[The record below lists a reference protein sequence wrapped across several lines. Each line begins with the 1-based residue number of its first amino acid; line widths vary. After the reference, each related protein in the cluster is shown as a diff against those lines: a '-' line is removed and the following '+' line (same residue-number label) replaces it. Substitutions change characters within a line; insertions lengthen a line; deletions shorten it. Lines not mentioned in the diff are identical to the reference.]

1 MKRTKKLL
9 LLLGIL
15 VLLTGATFA
24 ARLIT
29 PDENSSTDTE
39 ADIKFTVLT
48 IESDMVESLSWTYEN
63 ETLCFTYSEDTWSY
77 DADSSFPL
85 NKSYIDSMLSSISS
99 IEASKM
105 IEDIEDYS
113 QYGLDEPECRI
124 TIGYGNGYELL
135 IGDTSALDN
144 LRYLSIGDGN
154 VYLVDNSILSAFSY
168 GLYDILQEEELP
180 DVSFGITD
188 IAINSETQSLFI
200 EYLADSGL
208 AYSDDYV
215 WFLKDGDTY
224 LTLDTELTE
233 ALINEIT
240 SITFNDSCIIY
251 NAGNDELASYGFDSP
266 MVSVSIK
273 YTSED
278 GNAENFSL
286 EFGNYSGSSCYAR
299 IGDSHMV
306 YLIDAQISDT
316 LMYTG
321 YSSLQ
326 PDDVLLMDWSLVTS
340 ADIMLDNVKY
350 SIHTKEKTE
359 TDESGNESTSVI
371 YTLKDSEIDF
381 AGIQDALT
389 TLCSTGY
396 ADNIIPE
403 RSALISFTFYRS
415 TDTFQEIKLT
425 FYQYDSN
432 SCLVSLN
439 GESTVFVARDD
450 VEAIIDAVNTITSA
464 N

>member
-1 MKRTKKLL
+1 MKRGKKLL

-15 VLLTGATFA
+15 VILTGATFA

-29 PDENSSTDTE
+29 PDDDSSTTTE
-39 ADIKFTVLT
+39 AAIKFTVLT

-63 ETLCFTYSEDTWSY
+63 ETLSFTCSGDTWCYSD
-77 DADSSFPL
+77 DASFPL
-85 NKSYIDSMLSSISS
+85 NESYISSMLSSISS

-168 GLYDILQEEELP
+168 GLYDILQEEAIP
-180 DVSFGITD
+180 DVSSGITSL
-188 IAINSETQSLFI
+188 AINSETQSLFI
-200 EYLADSGL
+200 EYLPDSGL

-240 SITFNDSCIIY
+240 LLTFNDSCIIY
-251 NAGNDELASYGFDSP
+251 NAGNDELAAYGFDSP
-266 MVSVSIK
+266 MISVSII
-273 YTSED
+273 YTSENGD
-278 GNAENFSL
+278 AESFSL

-299 IGDSHMV
+299 IGDSRMI

-340 ADIMLDNVKY
+340 TDIMLDNVKY
-350 SIHTKEKTE
+350 SVHTEEKTE

-371 YTLKDSEIDF
+371 YTLKGSEIDF
-381 AGIQDALT
+381 ADIQDALT

-403 RSALISFTFYRS
+403 RSAEISFIFHRNTETFS
-415 TDTFQEIKLT
+415 ETELT
-425 FYQYDSN
+425 FYKYDST

-439 GESTVFVARDD
+439 GATTVFVARDD
-450 VEAIIDAVNTITSA
+450 VEAIIDAINTITSA